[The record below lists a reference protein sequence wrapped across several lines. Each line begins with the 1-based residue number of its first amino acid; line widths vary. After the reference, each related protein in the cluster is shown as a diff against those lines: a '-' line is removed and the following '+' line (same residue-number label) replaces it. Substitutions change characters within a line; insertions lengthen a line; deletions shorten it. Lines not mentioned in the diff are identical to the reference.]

1 MAKQKTLPGTEDE
14 KHKDIID
21 AAEAYEEL
29 RDKRMELLKEEI
41 DMKKKLI
48 DAMKAH
54 DLVEYSFNG
63 KKVVFSAD
71 IKEVIKVTEIKAE
84 KEEE

>member
-41 DMKKKLI
+41 DMKKGTVYNFI
-48 DAMKAH
+48 
-54 DLVEYSFNG
+54 VP
-63 KKVVFSAD
+63 
-71 IKEVIKVTEIKAE
+71 
-84 KEEE
+84 

>member
-14 KHKDIID
+14 KYADIID